1 MQMNKLSKIFFLI
14 TAVVCF
20 SSLMFAQKTKIL
32 SLKYKT
38 KQLPFGLIQKLP
50 EPLPVVAVALSGGGA
65 RGLAQIGILKA
76 LEEARVVPDIV
87 VGTSMGSIV
96 GGLYA
101 SGYSLMDLDSIAV
114 NTKWDKLISLS
125 KEVERRELFI
135 DQKVTEDKAV
145 FALRLDGLK
154 PILPTSIND
163 GQKLSNHLNLLTFQ
177 APLHVQNSFNELKVK
192 YRAVCTDLISGNR
205 VILGK
210 GSLSQA
216 MRASS
221 SVSFFL
227 SPVRMDSMLLVDGGL
242 VANIPMK
249 IASEEGGTYLIA
261 VNTTSP
267 LYEEEDLNV
276 PWNIADQ
283 TVSIPMKLLN
293 ERQLNYAD
301 AIIAPELKGFTA
313 NNFSDIDS
321 LIDAGYSAALP
332 HAYRIRASLDSMFKY
347 NTEGKEFFISNII
360 STGKEKSFERRFI
373 DKYARKDSV
382 SNHEIMFDMYKLFET
397 GDYRSMNA
405 KVVEYLDYSTVE
417 FIYEENPAVAAVSID
432 GVNVI
437 NKKLFDSLAAELIG
451 KSFNAQKIA
460 TTIIKMLRIYRDYGY
475 SLAELNS
482 LKFNESTGVLKL
494 NFTEGFIDQ
503 IKVEGNENTNY
514 NVILREFPIEAG
526 DYFIYN
532 NIEKGLRNLRN
543 TNLFEDIVLTVD
555 RIDDKNIV
563 MLRVKEKITSLVRLG
578 FNLDNEKRAQVNV
591 DIRNENLFGTG
602 AELGMLFM
610 GGTRNRAYILEH
622 KSNRIFSTYLT
633 YKINAFYKFNDVY
646 VYHDDP
652 VINANR
658 FSRSQVGEYRQIQ
671 YGGSISL
678 GTNVE
683 KFGDLIFTGKY
694 QLDQIKNKQGEFVNP
709 YGIKIFS
716 LKIKSTVDTQDKYP
730 YPQSGVYVQSS
741 YETAQKIFGGDIGFT
756 NVSFLYKSYI
766 SIEKNHT
773 LIPKFLMGFADKT
786 LPLSQQFSLGG
797 KESFFGLRE
806 DEYRGRQIFLT
817 SLEYRYKLPW
827 AIFFDTYLIIRYDL
841 GSIWDF
847 QEQIRFKDL
856 RHGIGGT
863 LSFDTPIGPA
873 DFSMGRSFLFTK
885 NLPDNPIRWGEIQFY
900 FSIGYN
906 F

>member
-1 MQMNKLSKIFFLI
+1 MNKLSQIVFFI
-14 TAVVCF
+14 TVVVYF
-20 SSLMFAQKTKIL
+20 SSALFAQETKVL

-38 KQLPFGLIQKLP
+38 KQLPFGLRQKIP
-50 EPLPVVAVALSGGGA
+50 EPRPIVAVALSGGGA

-76 LEEARVVPDIV
+76 LEEAGVVPDII

-101 SGYSLMDLDSIAV
+101 SGYSLIDLDSIAV
-114 NTKWDKLISLS
+114 NTRWDKLISLS

-154 PILPTSIND
+154 PILPTAIND

-177 APLHVQNSFNELKVK
+177 APLHVKNSFDELKIK
-192 YRAVCTDLISGNR
+192 YRAVCTDLITGNQV
-205 VILGK
+205 VISQ

-227 SPVRMDSMLLVDGGL
+227 TPVRMDSLLLVDGGL
-242 VANIPMK
+242 VANIPMR

-267 LYEEEDLNV
+267 LNEEKDLNL
-276 PWNIADQ
+276 PWNVADQ
-283 TVSIPMKLLN
+283 IVSIPMKLLD

-301 AIIAPELKGFTA
+301 AIISPELKGFTA
-313 NNFSDIDS
+313 NNFSYIDS

-332 HAYRIRASLDSMFKY
+332 YAYMIRTSLDSMFQY
-347 NTEGKEFFISNII
+347 NTAGKEFYISNII
-360 STGKEKSFERRFI
+360 STGKEKSFERIFI

-382 SNHEIMFDMYKLFET
+382 SNHEIMFDMYKLFGT

-405 KVVEYLDYSTVE
+405 KAVEYLDYSTIE
-417 FIYEENPAVAAVSID
+417 FIYEENTRVASVSIN
-432 GVNVI
+432 GVTVI
-437 NKKLFDSLAAELIG
+437 NNRLFDSLAAELIG
-451 KSFNAQKIA
+451 KPFNAQKA
-460 TTIIKMLRIYRDYGY
+460 ASTIIKILRIYRDFGY
-475 SLAELNS
+475 SLAEMNS
-482 LKFNESTGVLKL
+482 LEFDEITGNLKL
-494 NFTEGFIDQ
+494 NFTEGLIDQ
-503 IKVEGNENTNY
+503 IKVEGNYNTNY
-514 NVILREFPIEAG
+514 NVILREFPIKAG
-526 DYFIYN
+526 DYFVYD
-532 NIEKGLRNLRN
+532 NIEEGLRNLRN
-543 TNLFEDIVLTVD
+543 TNLFEDIVLTIDRVD
-555 RIDDKNIV
+555 GKNIV
-563 MLRVKEKITSLVRLG
+563 MLRVIEKVSSLVRIG
-578 FNLDNEKRAQVNV
+578 FNLDNEKRTQLNL

-602 AELGMLFM
+602 AELGVLFM
-610 GGTRNRAYILEH
+610 VGTRNRAYIIEQ

-633 YKINAFYKFNDVY
+633 YKINAFYKFDDVY
-646 VYHDDP
+646 FYQDDP
-652 VINANR
+652 VSNTNR
-658 FSRSQVGEYRQIQ
+658 FSRSQVGDYRHIH

-678 GTNVE
+678 GANVE

-694 QLDQIKNKQGEFVNP
+694 QIDQIKNKQGEFVNP
-709 YGIKIFS
+709 DEAKIVS

-730 YPQSGVYVQSS
+730 YPSNGVYVQSS
-741 YETAQKIFGGDIGFT
+741 YETAQKTLGGDIGFT

-766 SIEKNHT
+766 YFGKNNT
-773 LIPKFLMGFADKT
+773 LVPKFLVGFADKT

-806 DEYRGRQIFLT
+806 NEYRGRQIFLT

-827 AIFFDTYLIIRYDL
+827 TIFFDTYLMFRYDL

-863 LSFDTPIGPA
+863 FSFDTPIGPA
-873 DFSMGRSFLFTK
+873 DFSVGRSFLFTK
-885 NLPDNPIRWGEIQFY
+885 NLPDNPIRWGEVQFY